1 MFSVDLE
8 GQGFAGCLV
17 THRGKPFL
25 RVVASPSHY
34 IEPPTLNAV
43 IDDIDKQGIGFSAII
58 VDKGFKMGLFTV
70 VGSGIVPTRYEK
82 LPLFQYAH
90 FVAEYSDE
98 TLEMVGFMD
107 YAPAGEQVF
116 AMMMLPPWGLVNCL
130 RCLLVERTHYWD
142 PTEGL
147 CPIEARQ

>member
-1 MFSVDLE
+1 M
-8 GQGFAGCLV
+8 
-17 THRGKPFL
+17 
-25 RVVASPSHY
+25 
-34 IEPPTLNAV
+34 NAV